1 MNTNAVNTN
10 AVNTNLEPGDH
21 GPFNLSRWALMNQ
34 ALVVFMLVV
43 LLFAGIWSYGK
54 LGQNEDPPFTFRA
67 MAIRVIWP
75 GASATQVGEQ
85 VVDKLEKKLAEVPYI
100 DKVRSYIKP
109 GEAQFILELKESS
122 PPKDVADSWYQVR
135 KKLGDIRGQL
145 PPGVLG
151 PFFNDEFGDVFGS
164 IFALTGD
171 GYSARDLKEIAD
183 KLRLQLLRLPD
194 VGKVEI
200 FGAQDEK
207 LFLEISQRK
216 LAQLGVSVPQ
226 IIDAIATQNA
236 VEASGVL
243 TTREENIQVR
253 VPGAFNKPEDL
264 ANLLLRIPTVNS
276 TGIATVVVLRLGD
289 IALIKRGYADPFP
302 SKMRVNGKEGLALGI
317 AMAKG
322 GDVIALGKVIQTKT
336 VDIKKGLPLG
346 VEMTQIQNQPSEVSK
361 SVNEFVKALIEA
373 IIVVLAVSFLA
384 LGVHERHN
392 PTSMPWLKYRLDTR
406 PGLVVLL
413 TIPLVLA
420 VTFFFMYVFGI
431 GLHKMSLGALIIA
444 LGLLVDDA
452 IIAIEMMLR
461 KMEEGFPR
469 LEAASFAYRATA
481 LPMLTGTLITVAGF
495 MPIGF
500 AKSGAGEYTYAI
512 YAVTGLALVVSW
524 FAAVLF
530 VPLLGEKLLRV
541 TPHIGGHA
549 EVFDTP
555 FFKAF
560 RKLVTWCVTHRWI
573 TIAITIVAFVG
584 GIAGMG
590 LVEKQFFPD
599 STRQEILV
607 DLWLPEG
614 SSTAAA
620 EREALSV
627 EQWLKTQ
634 QGIDSVTTFIGSGA
648 PRFALTLD
656 QILPQNNVAQ
666 LVIYAK
672 TLADRNRLKTDLQQL
687 AREKYSHIRMRTK
700 VLPNGPPV
708 PYPVQFR
715 VTGSDQVAVRTTA
728 DLVKKIMRENPSTVG
743 VNDNWNESVKILRLV
758 IDEEKAR
765 ALGVPTQTIARASQT
780 LLSGT
785 PIGQFR
791 EGDKLI
797 DIVLRQP
804 QDERSALGALA
815 EANIPT
821 ASGKSVPISQVA
833 NVRLDW
839 EPGIVWR
846 ENGSW
851 AITVQTDILEG
862 LQGATIS
869 DQINAKLEDIR
880 AQAVGDLKIIV
891 AGSVEK
897 SDVSNQSIQ
906 ANFPWMIV
914 LVFVLLMIQLRSFS
928 RSLIVFV
935 TAPLGIIGA
944 AATLLLLKAPM
955 GFVATL
961 GIIALSGMIMRNSV
975 ILIDQIEQD
984 RLAGVPAWDAVIE
997 AAVRRF
1003 RPIMLTAAA
1012 AILAM
1017 IPLTRNVLWGPMA
1030 VAIMGGLLV
1039 ATALT
1044 LLFLPAFYAACFRIK
1059 RPDSA

>member
-1 MNTNAVNTN
+1 MAG
-10 AVNTNLEPGDH
+10 GDH
-21 GPFNLSRWALMNQ
+21 GPFNLSRWALHNQ
-34 ALVVFMLVV
+34 ALVIFMVAV

-151 PFFNDEFGDVFGS
+151 PFFNDEFGDVYGS

-171 GYSARDLKEIAD
+171 GFSPRDLKEIAD
-183 KLRLQLLRLPD
+183 KLRLQLLRVPD

-200 FGAQDEK
+200 FGAIDEK

-216 LAQLGVSVPQ
+216 LAQLGVSVTQ

-236 VEASGVL
+236 VEASGTL
-243 TTREENIQVR
+243 ITSNESIQIR
-253 VPGAFNKPEDL
+253 VPGAFNKPDDL
-264 ANLLLRIPTVNS
+264 ANLLLRVPTVNANAVPS
-276 TGIATVVVLRLGD
+276 IIVLRLGD
-289 IALIKRGYADPFP
+289 IAQIKRGYADPVP

-322 GDVIALGKVIQTKT
+322 GDVIELGKLIQNKIGE
-336 VDIKKGLPLG
+336 IKKALPLG
-346 VEMTQIQNQPSEVSK
+346 VELTQIQNQPSEVSK

-373 IIVVLAVSFLA
+373 VVVVLAVSFLA
-384 LGVHERHN
+384 LGVHKRHST
-392 PTSMPWLKYRLDTR
+392 TSMPWLKYRLDMR

-420 VTFFFMYVFGI
+420 VTFFFMFVFGI

-461 KMEEGFPR
+461 KMEEGMAR
-469 LEAASFAYRATA
+469 IEAASFAYRATA

-512 YAVTGLALVVSW
+512 YAVTGLALIVSW
-524 FAAVLF
+524 FAAVLA

-541 TPHIGGHA
+541 APHANGGHA

-555 FFKAF
+555 FYSAF
-560 RKLVTWCVTHRWI
+560 RRLVNWCVTHRWVTILI
-573 TIAITIVAFVG
+573 TVIAFGG

-599 STRQEILV
+599 STRQEIMV

-614 SSTAAA
+614 ATAAA
-620 EREALSV
+620 AQREAISV
-627 EQWLKTQ
+627 ETWLKGQ
-634 QGIDSVTTFIGSGA
+634 KGIESVTTYIGTGA

-672 TLADRNRLKTDLQQL
+672 TLADRDRLKTDLQKL
-687 AREKYSHIRMRTK
+687 AVEKYAHIRMRTK

-715 VTGSDQVAVRTTA
+715 VTGTDQVAVRQTA
-728 DLVKKIMRENPSTVG
+728 DAVKKIMRDNPSAVG
-743 VNDNWNESVKILRLV
+743 VNDNWNESVKVLRLV
-758 IDEEKAR
+758 IDEPKAR
-765 ALGVPTQTIARASQT
+765 ALGVPTQTIARAAQT

-791 EGDKLI
+791 EGDKLM

-804 QDERSALGALA
+804 LDERSALSALS

-833 NVRLDW
+833 AVRLDW
-839 EPGIVWR
+839 EPGVVWR

-851 AITVQTDILEG
+851 AITVQTDIKEG
-862 LQGATIS
+862 LQAATIS
-869 DQINAKLEDIR
+869 DQINAKLTDLR
-880 AQAVGDLKIIV
+880 AQAPGDVKIIV

-897 SDVSNQSIQ
+897 SEVSNQSIQ

-914 LVFVLLMIQLRSFS
+914 LVFILLMIQLRSFS
-928 RSLIVFV
+928 RSLIVFI

-944 AATLLLLKAPM
+944 AATLLLLRAPM

-984 RLAGVPAWDAVIE
+984 RDAGVAPWDAVVE

-1059 RPDSA
+1059 RYDLGSQKTSTE

>member
-322 GDVIALGKVIQTKT
+322 GDVIALGKVIQTKI

-346 VEMTQIQNQPSEVSK
+346 VAMTQIQNQPSEVSK

-728 DLVKKIMRENPSTVG
+728 DQVKKIMRENPSTVG